1 MKSKQKYR
9 FKIANLCDVAAT
21 YTVTEI
27 GQFGTTNLV
36 IGAHDFVAGEYA
48 YFESNDPAI
57 NGYRAIVSVD
67 ATTVRILITATV
79 DTSILGTIKKI
90 NVRSIKPLNFY
101 DTKYQWNQERDEI
114 FFRKQ
119 LNGGLKL
126 IGDDFIYFRDNILT
140 NECCEVKF
148 IAEKF
153 CTGLDVPDSEDREPG
168 EEWEVDWTGYF
179 THNSCEWNLSHCE
192 VIVTPEVDDA
202 YRCLFYGYEDKHT
215 IFDTLTYFERL
226 ECCDERNVPVLGLM
240 ECSANCSNYIGA
252 IRENPGE
259 PDEIQFNPVST
270 VDPCDGSERGEWQV
284 EKVVQTQLTF
294 TNQPLERFNICFT
307 WIREV
312 GITIDVDGVAVE
324 PAGTGWV
331 MREAVNYNGLPA
343 HKWTRLPYGGIY
355 YHWSDYTTDLGCAL
369 PCTGT
374 IYVNFPDT
382 PDSTTT
388 QKSLEEVATLL
399 IGASCGTV
407 NGFRSDFFEINPPGD
422 TPGYVAGVNY
432 VTGAANKLTNLRV
445 RQISAFLTIV
455 SESTLEIYS
464 DMSLKDLLDSLK
476 ILFNTKWFVDD
487 DDYLRME
494 HISWFERTG
503 TIDTTTGS
511 LNIRLNK
518 AKQHFKYDRVEIPVR
533 EKFTC
538 VYQGYK
544 DFVGTDIKYNSACV
558 NLKKTITY
566 SVPKFS
572 TDLKHIRGNASEFKD
587 FNSFL
592 LLACDTDDT
601 VLSETG
607 ELTGELQENGHLSWA
622 NLHENY
628 YRHDRY
634 LLDGTMNDVETD
646 FESAKKLKRQVPV
659 QYGST
664 GCCKRINPLL
674 DLVTTELGDGQI
686 DKMEKDNRTELFTI
700 ELLY

>member
-1 MKSKQKYR
+1 MKAKQKYR

-202 YRCLFYGYEDKHT
+202 YRCLFYSYEDKQT

-226 ECCDERNVPVLGLM
+226 ECCEDRNQVAQGGSSCDPPCVGLLDFM
-240 ECSANCSNYIGA
+240 VDAGSDVIGFD
-252 IRENPGE
+252 NS
-259 PDEIQFNPVST
+259 QKLM
-270 VDPCDGSERGEWQV
+270 PCDGSDFNEWQI
-284 EKVVQTQLTF
+284 EKHTTEQITF
-294 TNQPLERFNICFT
+294 TNEPVETFHICCTF
-307 WIREV
+307 IREV
-312 GITIDVDGVAVE
+312 AITLDAGGVAVE
-324 PAGTGWV
+324 PAGDGWT
-331 MREAVNYNGLPA
+331 MREEVNYNGLPA

-355 YHWSDYTTDLGCAL
+355 YVFSSYTVVRDCDGTPCIRTWTLNL
-369 PCTGT
+369 PE
-374 IYVNFPDT
+374 T

-432 VTGAANKLTNLRV
+432 VTGAANQITNLRV
-445 RQISAFLTIV
+445 QQISAFLTIV